1 MQIDVNVRI
10 FMDDDSQEQKQP
22 IYGLERF
29 CEEEPP
35 GKHRRREKNTENE
48 GLRKTSYRF
57 IDPKS
62 LKPPMSGMGDGASR
76 TVLVTDGRWI
86 TIGRYIPETDKWDT
100 YGNSLSD
107 VTGWALIVDR
117 EQYQAH
123 EQ

>member
-1 MQIDVNVRI
+1 MQIDVNVHI
-10 FMDDDSQEQKQP
+10 FMDDDSQKQKQP
-22 IYGLERF
+22 IHGLERF
-29 CEEEPP
+29 CEEEP

-48 GLRKTSYRF
+48 GLRKSSYRF

-62 LKPPMSGMGDGASR
+62 VKPPMSGMGDGASR

-100 YGNSLSD
+100 YGNSLDD
-107 VTGWALIVDR
+107 VTGWALIVDC

>member
-1 MQIDVNVRI
+1 MQIDVNVHI
-10 FMDDDSQEQKQP
+10 FMDDDSQKQKRP
-22 IYGLERF
+22 ICGTEHI
-29 CEEEPP
+29 CEEEP

-48 GLRKTSYRF
+48 GLRKAHYRF

-62 LKPPMSGMGDGASR
+62 VKPPMSGTGDGASR

-86 TIGRYIPETDKWDT
+86 TIGRYIPEKDKWDT
-100 YGNSLSD
+100 YGNSLDD